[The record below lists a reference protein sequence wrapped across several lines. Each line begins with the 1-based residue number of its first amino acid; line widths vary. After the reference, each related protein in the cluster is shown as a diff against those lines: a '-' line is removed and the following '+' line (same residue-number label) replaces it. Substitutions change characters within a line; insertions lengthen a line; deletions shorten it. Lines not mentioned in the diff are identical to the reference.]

1 VQFIWPPS
9 HALVVS
15 HSSTPGTILVYTQPL
30 GFRVMWLQVF
40 ASGTGNRRHPLFFL
54 SGPHRWACRK
64 LGISIADDDVA
75 VDSSDL
81 AAVTAANPLPPHSS
95 SKGAVTS
102 RFLSPR
108 GGRPSSEL
116 QLPIR
121 SPTPVGAAGGS
132 SVSSSV
138 APLMGSSPSK
148 AAAGMLDG
156 TGAVPDSSA
165 DATGAAAAAD
175 AALLSGFSE
184 PEDVAAERLRVE
196 NLTDLERNPI
206 VVRQLNKT
214 YPGQD
219 GQPPKVGSCVVL
231 SGSLLSHGS
240 CYPIAPLLSNLL
252 YDAVLLLLLLLC
264 CCCCCWWWWW
274 WWW

>member
-1 VQFIWPPS
+1 MPVAERTQHYQSIHILYLYTTFACMLFS
-9 HALVVS
+9 HV
-15 HSSTPGTILVYTQPL
+15 
-30 GFRVMWLQVF
+30 QVF

-54 SGPHRWACRK
+54 AAPRRWFCRK
-64 LGISIADDDVA
+64 LGVTIPEDDAA

-95 SKGAVTS
+95 SKGAATS

-108 GGRPSSEL
+108 GGRPSSNM

-121 SPTPVGAAGGS
+121 SPTPVAGAGAGAAGGS
-132 SVSSSV
+132 SSG

-156 TGAVPDSSA
+156 TGAVPDSST
-165 DATGAAAAAD
+165 DASASAAAAAD
-175 AALLSGFSE
+175 VAGSSGFSE

-196 NLTDLERNPI
+196 GLTDLESNPI

-219 GQPPKVGSCVVL
+219 GQPPKVGCSAVL
-231 SGSLLSHGS
+231 CCGGSLM
-240 CYPIAPLLSNLL
+240 PLLSNSLAACIHCSAWCHIAFTL
-252 YDAVLLLLLLLC
+252 QLQL
-264 CCCCCWWWWW
+264 
-274 WWW
+274 